1 MFKILAFL
9 LSKDNIGESLCVFVV
24 FIELGEY
31 NVYVKYVKRV
41 WHVFGDIKMSMYHH
55 HFLHCGLR

>member
-1 MFKILAFL
+1 MFKILVFFFL
-9 LSKDNIGESLCVFVV
+9 KDNIGESLCVFVV

-41 WHVFGDIKMSMYHH
+41 WYVFGDIKMSMYYYY
-55 HFLHCGLR
+55 FLYCGLR